1 MDRTVYIEI
10 GDKAYPMRFS
20 LGAAKKLCEKYGS
33 LTKMT
38 DKITGDGTADNMGA
52 ALETVT
58 WIIDLLI
65 KQGCAYK
72 NLFEAD
78 IPAPANA
85 PVVDGKYT
93 PPTPEILDTGL
104 GIWEM
109 RELQEKIFQTLGAGN
124 RREVEAEV
132 KPNKTK
138 KKE

>member
-10 GDKAYPMRFS
+10 GGKEYPMRFS

-33 LTKMT
+33 LEKMANT
-38 DKITGDGTADNMGA
+38 ITGEGVKENTGSTLDAI
-52 ALETVT
+52 T
-58 WIIDLLI
+58 WILDLLI

-78 IPAPANA
+78 IPDPENA

-93 PPTPEILDTGL
+93 PPTLEILDTGL

-109 RELQEKIFQTLGAGN
+109 KDLQEKIFQTLGAGN
-124 RREVEAEV
+124 KREVEAEV
-132 KPNKTK
+132 KQGKK
-138 KKE
+138 GKKE

>member
-10 GDKAYPMRFS
+10 GDKVYPMRFS

-33 LTKMT
+33 LDKMANT
-38 DKITGDGTADNMGA
+38 ITREGVKDNTEDTLDA
-52 ALETVT
+52 IT
-58 WIIDLLI
+58 WILDLLI

-109 RELQEKIFQTLGAGN
+109 RELQEKIFQTLGVGN
-124 RREVEAEV
+124 RREVEAAV
-132 KPNKTK
+132 KQDKTK